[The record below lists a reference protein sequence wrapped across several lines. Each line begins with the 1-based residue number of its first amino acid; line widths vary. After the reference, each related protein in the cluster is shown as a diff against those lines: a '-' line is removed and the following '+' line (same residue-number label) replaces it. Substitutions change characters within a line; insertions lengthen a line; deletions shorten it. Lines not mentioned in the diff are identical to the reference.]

1 MRSSTS
7 SRIPHLARA
16 IIEKRQAQ
24 FTSGRLHQKTSC
36 YNSPSVNSLQNA
48 RVYSSSAQ
56 RWRRQDSILNGDE
69 PRNSHISR
77 RQPFTRPPPE
87 QRPSRS
93 PYDFDLPLEDGR
105 YDPDKDPVRLARY
118 RRAKIGFVF
127 VVAGFIAYAYQSYQN
142 DLKRYRAKG
151 NVLAQDADV
160 SSRWKDTARDFDRE
174 VDAAERF
181 MLLKWKRKRLVREAY
196 GDVLEVSVG
205 TGRNMN
211 LYDTKPYSPTESA
224 SFGRDTRHMITSLT
238 FNDASPVMIE
248 NAKKKWS
255 EEQKKR
261 RMTDRFTGQV
271 NWYVGD
277 AGEENVIPRPAGGY
291 DTIVQS
297 WGICS
302 MADPVKFLRHLS
314 RLARQPGE
322 KIVNSSPAKLRA
334 QEEEDGKGGRI
345 FLLEHGR
352 GKYEW
357 LNNFLD
363 QSAPM
368 HADRYGCWYNK
379 DIDKVIQES
388 GLVVERVRR
397 YNFGTT
403 YEYIL
408 RPAPGLFPGEDA
420 MTTAQPNLKDNK
432 QTAGWLSSLWR

>member
-1 MRSSTS
+1 MKASTS

-16 IIEKRQAQ
+16 IIEKRQVHLNRG
-24 FTSGRLHQKTSC
+24 FTDQHNVSSRYKYGVRNLHDGRL
-36 YNSPSVNSLQNA
+36 
-48 RVYSSSAQ
+48 RE
-56 RWRRQDSILNGDE
+56 RRAPI
-69 PRNSHISR
+69 R
-77 RQPFTRPPPE
+77 RPPIE
-87 QRPSRS
+87 SRPTSS
-93 PYDFDLPLEDGR
+93 QLPYESDCEPEDGR
-105 YDPDKDPVRLARY
+105 YDPDKDPVKLQRY
-118 RRAKIGFVF
+118 RAAKIGFAF
-127 VVAGFIAYAYQSYQN
+127 VVTGFIAYVYQSHQN
-142 DLKRYRAKG
+142 DLRRYRAKG
-151 NVLAQDADV
+151 QVLAQDADV
-160 SSRWKDTARDFDRE
+160 SSRWKDTKRDFDRE

-205 TGRNMN
+205 TGRNMD
-211 LYDTKPYSPTESA
+211 LYDTRPYTPTESA
-224 SFGRDTRHMITSLT
+224 SYGRDTRHMITSLT

-248 NAKKKWS
+248 NAKKKWN
-255 EEQKKR
+255 ETQKKIR
-261 RMTDRFTGQV
+261 QNDRFTGQV
-271 NWYVGD
+271 NWYIGD
-277 AGEENVIPRPAGGY
+277 AGEKNVIPRPAGGY

-297 WGICS
+297 WGMCS
-302 MADPVKFLRHLS
+302 MADPIKFLRHLS

-322 KIVNSSPAKLRA
+322 KIVNSSPAKLRK

-363 QSAPM
+363 QSAPL

-379 DIDKVIQES
+379 DIDKVVKES

-408 RPAPGLFPGEDA
+408 RPAPGPFPGEED
-420 MTTAQPNLKDNK
+420 TTTTESMSEGSSKIA
-432 QTAGWLSSLWR
+432 TGGWFSSLWKSVT